1 MSLKKEYKKVVQER
15 NLSMQE
21 LSIELGVNLNNL
33 QIVSKNIPKEYRY
46 EDGAHYLLNG
56 YNLLAEQVI
65 DFIKKELN

>member
-1 MSLKKEYKKVVQER
+1 MQER

-33 QIVSKNIPKEYRY
+33 QIVSKNIPKEYRH
-46 EDGAHYLLNG
+46 EDGTHYLLNG